1 MELKY
6 QNYIYAVPKSG
17 YYVLEG
23 RNEVDNKV
31 LLNLNDYNQLAYED
45 FKLCLDESLAG
56 HQDYLF
62 NYYHEQAGLKDLLEA
77 LKSRLIADDIYV
89 EFGPDCHNLR
99 KSTGPLY
106 PFTDG
111 FW

>member
-1 MELKY
+1 MAITSLKVVMKL
-6 QNYIYAVPKSG
+6 I
-17 YYVLEG
+17 
-23 RNEVDNKV
+23 KV

-89 EFGPDCHNLR
+89 NSDQIVITQEANRP
-99 KSTGPLY
+99 STSFHRWILVMVATK
-106 PFTDG
+106 FS
-111 FW
+111 